1 MIVPPILCVSANP
14 GLDFRLRLPT
24 LAPGRIIRAKSSEGL
39 PGGKAVHV
47 AMAAQA
53 LGARAIWLGF
63 LGGGTGEEVASK
75 VRELEIEI
83 VRVPVNAPT
92 RVNLEILEESGRIT
106 EILSPGA
113 PPKPAESREML
124 RLYRSGLRRKWRGA
138 LVVISGRL
146 PSGVPSSFYRTLIRP
161 ARSLGSLVFLDTSGE
176 ALRASLS
183 SRPAFVKPNQ
193 EEVEALL
200 GRRLENQAAIVDAC
214 RELVR
219 RGAASAAVSLGAE
232 GLIWLEQK
240 NGPVWLARPPHL
252 NPVSTV
258 GCGDATVGGF
268 AIAAVRGL
276 RGEAALTLAT
286 ACGAANCLAESPGRI
301 SSKVV
306 EQMKRRVKVHR
317 IA

>member
-1 MIVPPILCVSANP
+1 VIALPILCVSANP
-14 GLDFRLRLPT
+14 GLDFRLRLPA
-24 LAPGRIIRAKSSEGL
+24 LHPGRIIRAKTSEGL

-47 AMAAQA
+47 AMASQA
-53 LGARAIWLGF
+53 LGARAVWLGF
-63 LGGGTGEEVASK
+63 LGGGTGEEVARK
-75 VRELEIEI
+75 LRDLEIEI
-83 VRVPVNAPT
+83 VRVPTNAPT
-92 RVNLEILEESGRIT
+92 RVNLEILEESGRVT

-113 PPKPAESREML
+113 PPKPRESREML

-146 PSGVPSSFYRTLIRP
+146 PRGVPSSFYRTLILS
-161 ARSLGSLVFLDTSGE
+161 ARSLGSLVFLDTSGD

-200 GRRLENQAAIVDAC
+200 GRRLKNQAAIVDAC
-214 RELVR
+214 HELVR
-219 RGAASAAVSLGAE
+219 RGAGSAAVSLGAE
-232 GLIWLEQK
+232 GLIWLERK

-252 NPVSTV
+252 NPISTV

-268 AIAAVRGL
+268 AIGAVRGL
-276 RGEAALTLAT
+276 SGEAALTLAT
-286 ACGAANCLAESPGRI
+286 ACGAANCLAEAPGRI

-306 EQMKRRVKVHR
+306 EQMKRRVKVR
-317 IA
+317 QIF